1 VPHMPTFGHPE
12 NGVRVSA
19 PTISTLTLSEAGRII
34 REAMRDESY
43 RLLPM
48 GAEVEA
54 YMRVKRKQLTK
65 GSERKYRAALAE
77 LALHFPDLELKDF
90 EPPVGTERLEEF
102 MDARYGHLAPRTY
115 NSCLSAVK
123 DFFKWQAARGY
134 LYGDPA
140 LPITRAKARDA
151 HRETFTGD
159 QVRAIVASQDELRD
173 RLALRLLLNYA
184 LRKSELRAVQFKHFD
199 HVRRRLTVF
208 GKGGTVTAVPVP
220 DPAFW
225 HDLERLILDT
235 SARPGDYLL
244 CGRRGNRHGTRL
256 LPDVQM
262 GVHGLHD
269 WWYARLADAGVV
281 ATGTTSGERMHKARH
296 TAGQA
301 LLDASGNLKAVQ
313 KLLRHK
319 SMLTTADVYVDWDL
333 DQLAQSLADAL
344 REDG

>member
-1 VPHMPTFGHPE
+1 MM
-12 NGVRVSA
+12 
-19 PTISTLTLSEAGRII
+19 
-34 REAMRDESY
+34 REALRDESY
-43 RLLPM
+43 KLLPM
-48 GAEVEA
+48 GVEVDA
-54 YMRVKRKQLTK
+54 YMRVKRKQLTQ

-102 MDARYGHLAPRTY
+102 MDCRWGHLAPRTY

-123 DFFKWQAARGY
+123 DFFKWQSARGY
-134 LYGDPA
+134 LYGNPA
-140 LPITRAKARDA
+140 LPIERAKARDPY
-151 HRETFTGD
+151 RETFTAN
-159 QVRAIVASQDELRD
+159 QVRAIVASQEGLRD

-184 LRKSELRAVQFKHFD
+184 LRKGELRRVQFKHFD

-208 GKGGTVTAVPVP
+208 GKGGTVSPVPLP

-235 SARPGDYLL
+235 YAQPGHFLL

-256 LPDVQM
+256 LPDMRM
-262 GVHGLHD
+262 GNHGLHD
-269 WWYARLADAGVV
+269 WWYARLAEAGIV
-281 ATGTTSGERMHKARH
+281 ATGTTSGERMHKGRH

-301 LLDASGNLKAVQ
+301 LLDATGNLKAVQ

-344 REDG
+344 RDDQ